1 MNNIRRFVIAA
12 TCFMSVAA
20 SAQWQWVDKDGRKFF
35 SDRAPPADVLEKN
48 IVKRPGVRATPEP
61 SGDKVQPSNPNSS
74 TTGAST
80 PPTGANVPQPSGVDK
95 ELAEKKKQAEQ
106 AEIAKK
112 KAEEEK
118 RLQAKQENCSRAKQA
133 KATYESGMRMAKTNE
148 KGEREI
154 LDDAARAVESKRI
167 QSVIDTDCN

>member
-1 MNNIRRFVIAA
+1 
-12 TCFMSVAA
+12 MSVAA
-20 SAQWQWVDKDGRKFF
+20 SAQWQWLDKDGRKVF

-48 IVKRPGVRATPEP
+48 IVKRPGARATPD
-61 SGDKVQPSNPNSS
+61 SSNNNVRQSS
-74 TTGAST
+74 QAGSTAVAST
-80 PPTGANVPQPSGVDK
+80 PPAAVNVPQSSGMDK

-112 KAEEEK
+112 KTEEEK

-133 KATYESGMRMAKTNE
+133 KATYDSGMRMAKTNE

>member
-12 TCFMSVAA
+12 ACFMSVAA
-20 SAQWQWVDKDGRKFF
+20 SAQWQWVDKDGRKVF

-61 SGDKVQPSNPNSS
+61 PGNKVLQSNQTGSS
-74 TTGAST
+74 AVAPTT
-80 PPTGANVPQPSGVDK
+80 PTAANVPQPSGVDK
-95 ELAEKKKQAEQ
+95 GLAEKKKQAEQ

-112 KAEEEK
+112 KADEEK
-118 RLQAKQENCSRAKQA
+118 QLQTKQENCSRAKQA
-133 KATYESGMRMAKTNE
+133 KATYDSGMRMAKTNE

-167 QSVIDTDCN
+167 QSVIDSDCN

>member
-1 MNNIRRFVIAA
+1 MNTIRRFVIAA
-12 TCFMSVAA
+12 ACFMSVAA
-20 SAQWQWVDKDGRKFF
+20 SAQWQWVDKDGRKVF

-61 SGDKVQPSNPNSS
+61 SNNNVLQSNQTGS
-74 TTGAST
+74 TAVMPT
-80 PPTGANVPQPSGVDK
+80 PTTAANVPQPSGVDK

-112 KAEEEK
+112 KAEQEK
-118 RLQAKQENCSRAKQA
+118 HLQAKQENCSRAKQA
-133 KATYESGMRMAKTNE
+133 KATYDSGMRMAKTNE

-167 QSVIDTDCN
+167 QSVIDSDCN

>member
-12 TCFMSVAA
+12 ACFMSVAA
-20 SAQWQWVDKDGRKFF
+20 SAQWQWVDKDGRKVF
-35 SDRAPPADVLEKN
+35 SDRAPPADVPEKN
-48 IVKRPGVRATPEP
+48 IVKRPGIRGSSDP
-61 SGDKVQPSNPNSS
+61 SSDKVLQSNQIGSVA
-74 TTGAST
+74 GATT
-80 PPTGANVPQPSGVDK
+80 PPTAANVPPPSGVDK

-106 AEIAKK
+106 TEIAKK

-133 KATYESGMRMAKTNE
+133 KATYDSGMRMAKTNE
-148 KGEREI
+148 KGEQEI
-154 LDDAARAVESKRI
+154 LDDAARTVESKRI

>member
-12 TCFMSVAA
+12 ACFMSVAA
-20 SAQWQWVDKDGRKFF
+20 SAQWQWVDKDGRKVF

-48 IVKRPGVRATPEP
+48 IVRRPGVRATPEP
-61 SGDKVQPSNPNSS
+61 SSNNVVAP
-74 TTGAST
+74 T
-80 PPTGANVPQPSGVDK
+80 PPTATNVPQPSGVDK

-112 KAEEEK
+112 KAEEQK
-118 RLQAKQENCSRAKQA
+118 QLQAKQENCSRAKQA
-133 KATYESGMRMAKTNE
+133 KATYDSGMRMAKTNE

-154 LDDAARAVESKRI
+154 LDDTARAVESKRI
-167 QSVIDTDCN
+167 QSVIESDCN

>member
-12 TCFMSVAA
+12 ACFMSVAA
-20 SAQWQWVDKDGRKFF
+20 SAQWQWVDKDGRKVF

-48 IVKRPGVRATPEP
+48 IVKRPGVRATQEP
-61 SGDKVQPSNPNSS
+61 SNNNVPPSSQAGS
-74 TTGAST
+74 TAVAPT
-80 PPTGANVPQPSGVDK
+80 PPTAASVPQPSGVDK
-95 ELAEKKKQAEQ
+95 ELTEKKRQAEQ

-112 KAEEEK
+112 KAEEAK
-118 RLQAKQENCSRAKQA
+118 HLQAKQENCSRAKQA
-133 KATYESGMRMAKTNE
+133 KASYDSGMRMAKTNE

-154 LDDAARAVESKRI
+154 LDDAARSVESKRI